1 MTAAC
6 ILGCAGQL
14 VTAEERAFFRDV
26 KPWGFILFARNIVDA
41 DQVRRLN
48 DSLREAA
55 DDANALIFIDQ
66 EGGRVQRLKPP
77 LARLRRPAALFGQLY
92 GRDPEQAVEAVTL
105 NHRLL
110 AHELLS
116 LGIDADCAP
125 CMDLLHPKGHGVVGD
140 RAFGADVAQVAAL
153 GRAAVDGLLAGGV
166 VPVIKHIPGHGRAEL
181 DSHHAMPVVSTS
193 LAELE
198 ETDFQPFRA
207 LADAAMAM
215 TAHVT
220 YRAVDPQDCV
230 TLSHRAISTV
240 IRGHIGFDGLLMSD
254 DLSMRALGG
263 SLAERTR
270 RTMQAGCDVA
280 LHGNGALVGEPVRDL
295 MAELRAVADHCG
307 DLAGRAAER
316 AADARA
322 PARRSKPFDP
332 NAAEARLDELGLAGH
347 EAAAS
352 QDIFARAGL
361 A

>member
-1 MTAAC
+1 MSAAC
-6 ILGCAGQL
+6 ILGCAGQTL
-14 VTAEERAFFRDV
+14 TPEERAFFREV
-26 KPWGFILFARNIVDA
+26 RPWGFILFARNIGTA

-55 DDANALIFIDQ
+55 DDPDALIFIDQ

-77 LARLRRPAALFGQLY
+77 LARLRRPAALFGALY
-92 GRDPEQAVEAVTL
+92 ARQPEQAVEAVTL

-125 CMDLLHPKGHGVVGD
+125 CIDLLHPKGHGVIGD
-140 RAFGADVAQVAAL
+140 RAFGMDAARVAAL

-166 VPVIKHIPGHGRAEL
+166 VPVVKHIPGHGRAEL

-207 LADAAMAM
+207 VADTPMAM

-220 YRAVDPQDCV
+220 YSAVDPHDCV
-230 TLSHRAISTV
+230 TLSHRAIATV
-240 IRGHIGFDGLLMSD
+240 IRGHIGFEGLLMSD

-263 SLAERTR
+263 TLAERTT

-295 MAELRAVADHCG
+295 MAELRAVASHCG
-307 DLAGRAAER
+307 ALTGRAAAR
-316 AADARA
+316 AEAARA
-322 PARRSKPFDP
+322 PARRIQSFDP
-332 NAAEARLDELGLAGH
+332 EAAEARLADLALEGR
-347 EAAAS
+347 EAAA
-352 QDIFARAGL
+352 
-361 A
+361 